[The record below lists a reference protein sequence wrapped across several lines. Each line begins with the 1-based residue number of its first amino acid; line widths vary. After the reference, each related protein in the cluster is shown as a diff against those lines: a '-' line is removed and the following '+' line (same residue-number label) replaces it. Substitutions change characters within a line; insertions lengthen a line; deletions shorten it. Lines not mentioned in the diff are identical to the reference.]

1 MARDRSKA
9 RPPAAEP
16 KPRKKPSKVR
26 DSIYCKFSEEDGVF
40 VGGYSTDDGEETLF
54 VKTDFGVI
62 TLDYRPPDVRKLI
75 KDRFQYLLD
84 TLAFNCALLKL
95 PEERFSQ
102 MAEVVAK
109 HRHLY
114 MDEKAQSLLDQ
125 SSESAYQNFLKKLP
139 SRMKALPDLL
149 VEQLMFTLLAVCGE
163 RGLFTS
169 KSHGR
174 QAWRDLTR
182 YYEQQLKKEFLN
194 LRPGRVETTSRQS
207 RASMLAFYNSV
218 HPVCQSAKTTY
229 KRNRG
234 GNWRSVV
241 KQSYSEL
248 DSDDIENLVRLKP
261 SEVALL
267 MTGKRF
273 NRIVGEDLR
282 GEEELKRQLRKA
294 RKEAAENTR
303 TST

>member
-1 MARDRSKA
+1 MASDKSKT
-9 RPPAAEP
+9 RPPPAER
-16 KPRKKPSKVR
+16 KPQKKKPSKVR
-26 DSIYCKFSEEDGVF
+26 DSFHGKFSQEDGVF

-62 TLDYRPPDVRKLI
+62 TLEYRPPDVRKLI
-75 KDRFQYLLD
+75 KDRFQCLLD
-84 TLAFNCALLKL
+84 TLAFDCAILRL
-95 PEERFSQ
+95 PAELYSQ
-102 MAEVVAK
+102 LAEVGAK

-114 MDEKAQSLLDQ
+114 MDEKVQSLLDQ

-139 SRMKALPDLL
+139 SRMKALPNLL
-149 VEQLMFTLLAVCGE
+149 VEQLMFTFLSVCGE
-163 RGLFTS
+163 RGLFIS
-169 KSHGR
+169 KSYGR
-174 QAWRDLTR
+174 KAWRDLTR

-194 LRPGRVETTSRQS
+194 LRPGRVEITSRQS

-229 KRNRG
+229 KRNRS

-241 KQSYSEL
+241 KQSYSQL

-273 NRIVGEDLR
+273 NRISGEDLR
-282 GEEELKRQLRKA
+282 GEDELKRQLGIA
-294 RKEAAENTR
+294 RKEAAE
-303 TST
+303 STKN